1 MVPLTAAIK
10 ELVMHSNQT
19 PETPARTKAP
29 LLTRAEAAIY
39 LSLSLRSFD
48 RLRQEISIPYVRLGR
63 RRRYLPTD
71 LDALIYD
78 HRIVDE
84 SDD

>member
-1 MVPLTAAIK
+1 MPDR
-10 ELVMHSNQT
+10 E
-19 PETPARTKAP
+19 RTKR
-29 LLTRAEAAIY
+29 LLSRTEAADY
-39 LSLSLRSFD
+39 LDMSVRSFD

-78 HRIVDE
+78 HRVVAE
-84 SDD
+84 SHG